1 MVLLPQSSPFYLL
14 VRSRLPFLMSVCQVI
29 KSPRRFKPLS
39 VSFPL
44 ELPKPTQS
52 KRSKTRVLNVNQ
64 TSLTCE
70 GGGGKAPPLSHPTDT
85 PPTPHPPAHPDPL
98 HSGCNLT
105 GTYIMME
112 IWEQYSCIANEEQQ
126 LGHLFFYPL
135 IIIMKYTKTC
145 CGFFFKQYFN
155 VVCKCFW
162 LSRSCDIWLLEKW
175 IFIWFYSG
183 WINKVNVSVAN
194 SVVEH
199 QNICKTVIHQL
210 T

>member
-1 MVLLPQSSPFYLL
+1 MSLPLLMVLLPQSSPFYLL

-145 CGFFFKQYFN
+145 CGFFLN
-155 VVCKCFW
+155 NILMW
-162 LSRSCDIWLLEKW
+162 S
-175 IFIWFYSG
+175 
-183 WINKVNVSVAN
+183 VNVFDYRD
-194 SVVEH
+194 H
-199 QNICKTVIHQL
+199 VISGCWKSEFL
-210 T
+210 FDFTAAG